1 MKKIVVLVVALVG
14 LTLFAGQ
21 AMARG
26 GDGTGPRGA
35 GCPAYGAD
43 SPEMQKFLDAT
54 QELRKSLVADQAEL
68 NAVMAGQNPDPKKAR
83 ELAVKIA
90 DSRTSIQAKARELK
104 VSGPGGG
111 CGYGPMGA
119 GCGGGGC
126 GAGQGKGGRGMG
138 PCGR

>member
-1 MKKIVVLVVALVG
+1 MKKIVVLIAAVLALNV
-14 LTLFAGQ
+14 FAGQ
-21 AMARG
+21 ALARG
-26 GDGTGPRGA
+26 GDGTGPRGG
-35 GCPAYGAD
+35 GCPAYASND

-68 NAVMAGQNPDPKKAR
+68 NAVMAAQNPDSKKAR

-90 DSRTSIQAKARELK
+90 DTRSSIQAKARELK
-104 VSGPGGG
+104 VSGAGR
-111 CGYGPMGA
+111 GYGPMVA

-126 GAGQGKGGRGMG
+126 GYGQGRGGRGAGG